1 MALVAVSATLH
12 QLRFLPTV
20 FFAGEIAVEGHKL
33 QKTSHAGN
41 VTKVVSPIRPE
52 PTAHCEQFKRQFR
65 KRHSVS
71 FWRQN
76 LRQELFQL
84 YSRLFMSY
92 ICRRDDECMS
102 FSIPGEHRLTLR
114 ARNGDDYQ
122 RFCFRQI
129 IGDSEVK
136 KCQALLTEFFIQQTL
151 RVASFD
157 FLF

>member
-1 MALVAVSATLH
+1 
-12 QLRFLPTV
+12 
-20 FFAGEIAVEGHKL
+20 
-33 QKTSHAGN
+33 
-41 VTKVVSPIRPE
+41 
-52 PTAHCEQFKRQFR
+52 
-65 KRHSVS
+65 
-71 FWRQN
+71 
-76 LRQELFQL
+76 
-84 YSRLFMSY
+84 MSY
-92 ICRRDDECMS
+92 ICRRDDECVS

-157 FLF
+157 FLFQIAEVLDRYDASFAVAFYQTMKEFFGGLACI